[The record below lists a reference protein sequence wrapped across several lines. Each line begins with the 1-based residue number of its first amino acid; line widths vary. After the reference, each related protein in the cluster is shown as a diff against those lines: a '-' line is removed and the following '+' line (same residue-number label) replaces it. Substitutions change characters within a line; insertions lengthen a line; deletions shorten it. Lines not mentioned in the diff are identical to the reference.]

1 VKSYRDKTPYG
12 FQDTILRSFNSTDQL
27 GTVCFMF
34 LDPLEV
40 FQVSKTKE
48 GAINTKCL
56 QKQILNVL
64 ESSGEF
70 GHSCPDPLTASYIL
84 MDVES

>member
-1 VKSYRDKTPYG
+1 
-12 FQDTILRSFNSTDQL
+12 
-27 GTVCFMF
+27 MF

-56 QKQILNVL
+56 QKQVLNVL